1 MAECEGWSATV
12 TDQSENRWS
21 LLLSKEGQS
30 SKKRKKSGSQSSHA
44 LCESQYTI
52 FTELAHLGDTEMS
65 DRSRSP
71 HPLTMQGNP
80 ACTAVLLLGPQKSS
94 ESNCLLLLRQLF
106 SANPQ
111 SIDALHRHRTVIL
124 NLNMTAWCPVFL
136 LTFSILS
143 LDVAVSSIT
152 CVVRRNE
159 VKKASASPL
168 GSGCPEHG
176 K

>member
-12 TDQSENRWS
+12 TSHSENRWS

-30 SKKRKKSGSQSSHA
+30 SKKERKAVLNQATH
-44 LCESQYTI
+44 CESQYTI

-71 HPLTMQGNP
+71 HPLTMQSNP
-80 ACTAVLLLGPQKSS
+80 ACTAVLLLGPHKRS